1 MRSVRSTLDERATA
15 AYLGGMTVLKNIR
28 HEKFAQ
34 LVASGKPSSVS
45 YAEAY
50 GRDGGTVTPTDEV
63 GAARLVSDVKVANR
77 IKELREQ
84 AAEKAEWT
92 ITDAL
97 KEYLQIAT
105 APVNELQS
113 TRTGACR
120 YCHGEDH
127 LFQWK
132 EREFLEAC
140 QRAEAADPPAPLP
153 DIAGGFGYRFTAA
166 PDPDCPECE
175 GEGKTRVVIHDTTKL
190 SPQALMIY
198 EGVKKARDGFEIKIA
213 DRHKARENAARI
225 LGAFVDRKEV
235 SGPGGAPIQHEVPS
249 LEQLIDE
256 ARRLGIPTALLS
268 GLGGPPPSGGAGT

>member
-1 MRSVRSTLDERATA
+1 
-15 AYLGGMTVLKNIR
+15 MTVLKNIR

-34 LVASGKPSSVS
+34 LVASDRRPSVA
-45 YAEAY
+45 YAWARA
-50 GRDGGTVTPTDEV
+50 GDGTEPTDADAV
-63 GAARLVSDVKVANR
+63 GATRWISNANIADR

-92 ITDAL
+92 IADAL

-153 DIAGGFGYRFTAA
+153 DIAGGFGYRFTAP
-166 PDPDCPECE
+166 PDPSCPECE

-198 EGVKKARDGFEIKIA
+198 EGVKKTKDGIEIKIA
-213 DRHKARENAARI
+213 DRRGARDAAAKI
-225 LGAFVDRKEV
+225 IGAFVDRKEI
-235 SGPGGAPIQHEVPS
+235 SGPGGEPLKLDLSALSE
-249 LEQLIDE
+249 EQL
-256 ARRLGIPTALLS
+256 RALATIAVN
-268 GLGGPPPSGGAGT
+268 G

>member
-1 MRSVRSTLDERATA
+1 MRSVRSTLDERAIA

-50 GRDGGTVTPTDEV
+50 GRTTDPVSASDGV
-63 GAARLVSDVKVANR
+63 GGAKLIAQSIIMDR

-92 ITDAL
+92 IADAL

-140 QRAEAADPPAPLP
+140 QRAEQADPPAPLP
-153 DIAGGFGYRFTAA
+153 DIAGGFGYRFTAP
-166 PDPDCPECE
+166 PDPSCPECE

-198 EGVKKARDGFEIKIA
+198 EGVKKTKDGIEIKIA
-213 DRHKARENAARI
+213 DRKGARDAAAKI
-225 LGAFVDRKEV
+225 IGAFVDRKEI
-235 SGPGGAPIQHEVPS
+235 SGPGGAPVKLDLSALSE
-249 LEQLIDE
+249 EQL
-256 ARRLGIPTALLS
+256 RALATIAVN
-268 GLGGPPPSGGAGT
+268 G

>member
-1 MRSVRSTLDERATA
+1 
-15 AYLGGMTVLKNIR
+15 MTVLKNIR

-34 LVASGKPSSVS
+34 LVAGDRRPSVAYAWARAGDGTEPTDADAVGATRWISSVKI
-45 YAEAY
+45 AE
-50 GRDGGTVTPTDEV
+50 
-63 GAARLVSDVKVANR
+63 R

-92 ITDAL
+92 IADAL

-113 TRTGACR
+113 TRIGACR
-120 YCHGEDH
+120 YCHGDNH
-127 LFQWK
+127 QFQWK
-132 EREFLEAC
+132 EREFIEAC

-153 DIAGGFGYRFTAA
+153 DIAGGFGYRFTAP

-198 EGVKKARDGFEIKIA
+198 EGVKKTKDGIEIKIA
-213 DRHKARENAARI
+213 DRKGARDAAAKI
-225 LGAFVDRKEV
+225 IGAFVDRKEI
-235 SGPGGAPIQHEVPS
+235 SGPGGAPVKLDLSALSE
-249 LEQLIDE
+249 EQL
-256 ARRLGIPTALLS
+256 RALAAIAVN
-268 GLGGPPPSGGAGT
+268 G